1 MLKVYDPILGQIRP
15 FEFEQNTLINMYVCG
30 VTPYDVG
37 HLGHALTYV
46 FFDTVRR
53 YLEFCGYEIHH
64 IQNITDIDDGMI
76 KKSKEKNISIAEL
89 TEINHNLYLSE
100 MDSLNVLRPDNFP
113 LSSEFITQMIVKI
126 EQLIKLD
133 FAYVADGH
141 VFFDH
146 SKLSNF
152 GHLIK
157 KNTQS
162 LRQLERTDTMPEEP
176 EHLKRD
182 TLDFLL
188 WQPETFEEASF
199 DSPWSSGRPGWH
211 IECSTMVNEII
222 GEQVTIHGGGY
233 DLIFPHHECE
243 AAQSQSVTGV
253 EPYCKNWMHV
263 SALNINGK
271 KMSKSLG
278 NLIQVS
284 DLLEKGFSSNT
295 IRMYLL
301 SQHYR
306 SGIEFN
312 EDILHS
318 FSLKNDLLIKA
329 VSEVGGPADQLAVQ
343 PLRNSFMDVM
353 DEDFDTSSA
362 LEIIFEIADQ
372 IVAGKLE
379 HKTAIP
385 TLIELSNVL
394 GITI

>member
-15 FEFEQNTLINMYVCG
+15 FQFEKNASISMYVCG

-46 FFDTVRR
+46 FFDTVKR

-100 MDSLNVLRPDNFP
+100 MDSLNVLRPKYLILNFTDE
-113 LSSEFITQMIVKI
+113 SYC
-126 EQLIKLD
+126 LIHL
-133 FAYVADGH
+133 GM
-141 VFFDH
+141 
-146 SKLSNF
+146 S
-152 GHLIK
+152 GTIHLIK

-278 NLIQVS
+278 NLIRVS
-284 DLLEKGFSSNT
+284 ELLEKGFSSNT

-301 SQHYR
+301 SHHYR

-343 PLRNSFMDVM
+343 PLRNSFMDAM

-379 HKTAIP
+379 NKTAIP